1 MKTPIQIPTLL
12 CLLLLTSCAYPHHHQ
27 RDAQPLKSASIA
39 PSTSTDD
46 PMTPIVPV
54 SIPAPIG
61 LLGVAAMFT
70 TARKLRKRIR
80 EGKK

>member
-12 CLLLLTSCAYPHHHQ
+12 CLLLLTGCAYPHHHQ

-39 PSTSTDD
+39 PSTD

-54 SIPAPIG
+54 SIPAPLGI
-61 LLGVAAMFT
+61 LGVAAMFT
-70 TARKLRKRIR
+70 TARSLRKRIR

>member
-1 MKTPIQIPTLL
+1 MTPIQIRILL
-12 CLLLLTSCAYPHHHQ
+12 CLLLLTGCAYPHHQ

-54 SIPAPIG
+54 SIPAPLG
-61 LLGVAAMFT
+61 LLGVAAMFS
-70 TARKLRKRIR
+70 TARSLRKRIR
-80 EGKK
+80 EGRK